1 MMIEVK
7 NAVKMA
13 FEVFNELYDSK
24 RFEDILLEEVE
35 LSDDKT
41 SWLVTLGFYRRTPS
55 INIIESIGS
64 KKYIRM
70 YKTIQI
76 DADTGKL
83 ISMKNCGWD
92 TNKSPGNIL

>member
-1 MMIEVK
+1 MIEVK

-13 FEVFNELYDSK
+13 FEAFNELYESK

-35 LSDDKT
+35 LSDDNA
-41 SWLVTLGFYRRTPS
+41 SWLVTIGFYRRTPS

-70 YKTIQI
+70 YKTIRI
-76 DADTGKL
+76 NAETGKL
-83 ISMKNCGWD
+83 ISMKNCSWD
-92 TNKSPGNIL
+92 TSKGPGNVI

>member
-1 MMIEVK
+1 MIEVK
-7 NAVKMA
+7 KAVKMA
-13 FEVFNELYDSK
+13 FGVFNELYDSK
-24 RFEDILLEEVE
+24 KFEDILLEEVE
-35 LSDDKT
+35 LSDDNA

-76 DADTGKL
+76 DADTGSL
-83 ISMKNCGWD
+83 ISMKNCRWD
-92 TNKSPGNIL
+92 TNKNSGNVL

>member
-1 MMIEVK
+1 MIDVK

-13 FEVFNELYDSK
+13 FAVFNELYESK
-24 RFEDILLEEVE
+24 KFEDILLEEVE
-35 LSDDKT
+35 LSSDNA
-41 SWLVTLGFYRRTPS
+41 SWLVTIGFYRRTPS

-70 YKTIQI
+70 YKIIQI

-83 ISMKNCGWD
+83 IAMKNVAWNA
-92 TNKSPGNIL
+92 NKSRENVL

>member
-1 MMIEVK
+1 MIDVK

-13 FEVFNELYDSK
+13 FAVFNELYESK
-24 RFEDILLEEVE
+24 KFEDILLEEVE
-35 LSDDKT
+35 LSNDNA
-41 SWLVTLGFYRRTPS
+41 SWLVTIGFYRRTPS

-70 YKTIQI
+70 YKIIQI

-83 ISMKNCGWD
+83 IAMKNCGWHA
-92 TNKSPGNIL
+92 NKGAGNVL

>member
-1 MMIEVK
+1 MIDVK

-13 FEVFNELYDSK
+13 FAVFNELYESK
-24 RFEDILLEEVE
+24 KFEDILLEEVE
-35 LSDDKT
+35 LSNDKA
-41 SWLVTLGFYRRTPS
+41 SWLVTIGFYRRTPS

-70 YKTIQI
+70 YKIIQI

-83 ISMKNCGWD
+83 IAMKNCGWK
-92 TNKSPGNIL
+92 NNMGAGNAL

>member
-1 MMIEVK
+1 MMAVK

-13 FEVFNELYDSK
+13 FAVFNDLYASK
-24 RFEDILLEEVE
+24 KFEDILLEEVA
-35 LSDDKT
+35 LSDDNA
-41 SWLVTLGFYRRTPS
+41 SWLVTIGFYRRTPS

-76 DADTGKL
+76 DAETGKL
-83 ISMKNCGWD
+83 ISMKNRSWD
-92 TNKSPGNIL
+92 KGPEHVL